1 MTETT
6 RTISI
11 RIARP
16 SAQVYGYLADPA
28 NMAEWASGLAA
39 SLERVDGK
47 WIGQAPAGRATIRFS
62 PRNEFGIADHWV
74 SLDGQPE
81 IHVPLRV
88 IGHDGAAE
96 VLLTLLRQPGMDD
109 DTFARD
115 ADWMA
120 RDLGRLKQVL
130 ESHPA
135 RSAPSGRDGRIDY
148 VEFLGPDLTRLQDFY
163 APLFGWQFTDYG
175 PQYRAF
181 SDGRMDGGFSPGANA
196 IPLVILYADDLEAT
210 ERRVTAAG
218 GRIVKPIFAFP
229 GGRRFHFVDPAG
241 NELAVWSES

>member
-1 MTETT
+1 MTQTT
-6 RTISI
+6 RTASI
-11 RIARP
+11 RIGRP
-16 SAQVYGYLADPA
+16 MAQVYAYLADPA
-28 NMAEWASGLAA
+28 NMAEWASGLAS
-39 SLERVDGK
+39 SLEQVEGR
-47 WIGQAPAGRATIRFS
+47 WIGKTPAGRATIRFS

-74 SLDGQPE
+74 SVDGSPE

-88 IGHDGAAE
+88 IGHDGGAE
-96 VLLTLLRQPGMDD
+96 VLLTLLRQPDMDD
-109 DTFARD
+109 DAFTRD
-115 ADWMA
+115 AEWMA
-120 RDLGRLKQVL
+120 RDLVKLKEVL

-148 VEFLGPDLTRLQDFY
+148 VEFLGPDLAKIQDFY

-181 SDGRMDGGFSPGANA
+181 NDGRMDGGFSPGANP

-210 ERRVTAAG
+210 ARKVAAAG

-241 NELAVWSES
+241 NELAVWSER